1 MDYIGFR
8 RSSSQTRAVTLTEQ
22 LRKSYGGREDDF
34 NSDSDDDTRPT
45 NYGDYVESDGGRED
59 DFNSDSDDER
69 ACTYIGDTNYVALT
83 EREKGRG

>member
-1 MDYIGFR
+1 M
-8 RSSSQTRAVTLTEQ
+8 TLTEQ

-59 DFNSDSDDER
+59 DFNSDSDD
-69 ACTYIGDTNYVALT
+69 GALVLISLT
-83 EREKGRG
+83 RTMWR